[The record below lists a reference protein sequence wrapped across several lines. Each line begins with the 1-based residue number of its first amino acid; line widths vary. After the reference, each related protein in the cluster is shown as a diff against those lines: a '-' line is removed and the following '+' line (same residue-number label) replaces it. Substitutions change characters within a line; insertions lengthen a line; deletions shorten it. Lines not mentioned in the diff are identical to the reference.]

1 MTRAGWALVV
11 GGAAVVAAVLLLPRK
26 PGSSVEAEV
35 PAADSLPADPVD
47 RAVAL
52 VNGENP
58 MAGIQALRDLAAADP
73 PNVDAVVWLG
83 IFSIQSGQKDKA
95 REHFAR
101 VLTLEPAHT
110 EATWQLA
117 LLDMEEGRY
126 DAAVVGFE
134 ACMAADSSYANGLF
148 FTARCYEAMGNTQ
161 GALNRFREYLPYAP
175 DTAVAAKVR
184 EMIAELEAGGA
195 GKTE

>member
-1 MTRAGWALVV
+1 MTRAGWVLVV
-11 GGAAVVAAVLLLPRK
+11 GGVAVVAAVLLLPRK

-148 FTARCYEAMGNTQ
+148 FTARCYEAMGNTE

-175 DTAVAAKVR
+175 DTAVAGRVR
-184 EMIAELEAGGA
+184 EMIVRLESGKA
-195 GKTE
+195 GKTD

>member
-1 MTRAGWALVV
+1 M
-11 GGAAVVAAVLLLPRK
+11 VAAVLLLPRK
-26 PGSSVEAEV
+26 PSSAISAEV
-35 PAADSLPADPVD
+35 PVADSLSSDPVD

-52 VNGENP
+52 VNGDNP
-58 MAGIQALRDLAAADP
+58 MAGIQALRDLANAEP
-73 PNVDAVVWLG
+73 PNVDAIVWLG

-101 VLTLEPAHT
+101 VLTLEPSHT

-148 FTARCYEAMGNTQ
+148 FTARCYEAMGNTE

-175 DTAVAAKVR
+175 DTAVAARVR
-184 EMIAELEAGGA
+184 EMIARLETGRAG
-195 GKTE
+195 

>member
-1 MTRAGWALVV
+1 MTRAGWALAI
-11 GGAAVVAAVLLLPRK
+11 GGVAVVAAVLLLPRK
-26 PGSSVEAEV
+26 PSSAISAEV
-35 PAADSLPADPVD
+35 PVADSLSSDPVD

-52 VNGENP
+52 VNGDNP
-58 MAGIQALRDLAAADP
+58 MAGIQALRDLANAEP
-73 PNVDAVVWLG
+73 PNVDAIVWLG

-101 VLTLEPAHT
+101 VLTLEPSHT

-148 FTARCYEAMGNTQ
+148 FTARCYEAMGNTE

-175 DTAVAAKVR
+175 DTAVAARVR
-184 EMIAELEAGGA
+184 EMIARLETGRAG
-195 GKTE
+195 

>member
-1 MTRAGWALVV
+1 M
-11 GGAAVVAAVLLLPRK
+11 VAAVLLLPRK
-26 PGSSVEAEV
+26 PGSAVSAEV
-35 PAADSLPADPVD
+35 PVADSLSADPVD

-52 VNGENP
+52 VNGDNP
-58 MAGIQALRDLAAADP
+58 MAGIQALRDLANAEP
-73 PNVDAVVWLG
+73 PNVDAIVWLG

-101 VLTLEPAHT
+101 VLTLEPSHT

-148 FTARCYEAMGNTQ
+148 FTARCYEAMGNTE

-175 DTAVAAKVR
+175 DTAVAARVR
-184 EMIAELEAGGA
+184 EMIARLETGRAG
-195 GKTE
+195 

>member
-1 MTRAGWALVV
+1 MVV
-11 GGAAVVAAVLLLPRK
+11 GGVAVVAAVLLLPRK

-148 FTARCYEAMGNTQ
+148 FTARCYEAMGNTE

-175 DTAVAAKVR
+175 DTAVAGRVR
-184 EMIAELEAGGA
+184 EMIVRLESGKA
-195 GKTE
+195 GKTD

>member
-26 PGSSVEAEV
+26 PGSSVEADV

-148 FTARCYEAMGNTQ
+148 FTARCYEAMGNTE

-175 DTAVAAKVR
+175 DTAVAGRVR
-184 EMIAELEAGGA
+184 EMIVRLESGKA
-195 GKTE
+195 GKTD

>member
-1 MTRAGWALVV
+1 M
-11 GGAAVVAAVLLLPRK
+11 AAVLLLPRK

-148 FTARCYEAMGNTQ
+148 FTARCYEAMGNTE

-175 DTAVAAKVR
+175 DTAVAGRVR
-184 EMIAELEAGGA
+184 EMIARLESGKA
-195 GKTE
+195 GKTD

>member
-1 MTRAGWALVV
+1 MTRAGWALAI
-11 GGAAVVAAVLLLPRK
+11 GGVAVVAAVLLLPRK
-26 PGSSVEAEV
+26 PSSAVSAEV
-35 PAADSLPADPVD
+35 PVADSLSSDPVD

-52 VNGENP
+52 VNGDNP
-58 MAGIQALRDLAAADP
+58 MAGIQALRDLANAEP
-73 PNVDAVVWLG
+73 PNVDAIVWLG

-101 VLTLEPAHT
+101 VLTLEPSHT

-148 FTARCYEAMGNTQ
+148 FTARCYEAMGNTE

-175 DTAVAAKVR
+175 DTAVAARVR
-184 EMIAELEAGGA
+184 EMIARLETGRAG
-195 GKTE
+195 

>member
-1 MTRAGWALVV
+1 MVV

-83 IFSIQSGQKDKA
+83 IFSIQSGQKNKA

-148 FTARCYEAMGNTQ
+148 FTARCYEAMGNTE

-175 DTAVAAKVR
+175 DTAVAGRVR
-184 EMIAELEAGGA
+184 EMIVRLESGKA
-195 GKTE
+195 GKTD

>member
-1 MTRAGWALVV
+1 MTRTGWAWVV

-26 PGSSVEAEV
+26 PGSVEEVEV
-35 PAADSLPADPVD
+35 PTADSLPADPVD

-58 MAGIQALRDLAAADP
+58 MAGIQALRELASADP

-101 VLTLEPAHT
+101 VLTLEPAHI

-117 LLDMEEGRY
+117 LLDMEDGRY

-134 ACMAADSSYANGLF
+134 ACMSADSSYANGLF
-148 FTARCYEAMGNTQ
+148 FTARCYEAMGNTK
-161 GALNRFREYLPYAP
+161 GALNRYREYLPYAP
-175 DTAVAAKVR
+175 DTAVVAKVQ
-184 EMIAELEAGGA
+184 EMIARLESGAAGQ
-195 GKTE
+195 TD